1 MHNGFRRK
9 ACFPHQS
16 PAKARK
22 ERSEKKEKTK
32 MDIAITRASP
42 EDAAEI
48 IALMKIIGSES
59 DNLSFDGNGIP
70 VTVDEEAEFLKS
82 IGHSRNEAFFVARR
96 DSKIIGTA
104 HYTAFTKKRMAHRGE
119 FGICVRKSE
128 CGRGVGS
135 MLLGEILS
143 FAKDVARSQIVSLE
157 VRSDNIAAIKLYEKF
172 GFEKIGRFRGFFK
185 INGEF
190 IDFDI
195 MQKFI

>member
-1 MHNGFRRK
+1 
-9 ACFPHQS
+9 
-16 PAKARK
+16 
-22 ERSEKKEKTK
+22 
-32 MDIAITRASP
+32 
-42 EDAAEI
+42 
-48 IALMKIIGSES
+48 
-59 DNLSFDGNGIP
+59 
-70 VTVDEEAEFLKS
+70 
-82 IGHSRNEAFFVARR
+82 
-96 DSKIIGTA
+96 
-104 HYTAFTKKRMAHRGE
+104 
-119 FGICVRKSE
+119 
-128 CGRGVGS
+128 

>member
-1 MHNGFRRK
+1 
-9 ACFPHQS
+9 
-16 PAKARK
+16 
-22 ERSEKKEKTK
+22 

-104 HYTAFTKKRMAHRGE
+104 HYTAFTKKRMAHRGDSGFASGNRNAGAE
-119 FGICVRKSE
+119 SGRCCSVKYFHSRRTSRARKSSPLR
-128 CGRGVGS
+128 CGATTSR
-135 MLLGEILS
+135 
-143 FAKDVARSQIVSLE
+143 R
-157 VRSDNIAAIKLYEKF
+157 
-172 GFEKIGRFRGFFK
+172 
-185 INGEF
+185 
-190 IDFDI
+190 
-195 MQKFI
+195 